1 MLYVRG
7 AAAGRVSLANARM
20 MSEPMHAYLKHG
32 KYFYTGSRFFVKLHG
47 VPDDDI
53 KEVTITENPAGDYY
67 GWKDKNGEIKFIWP
81 SEAQRDMC
89 FPYGPKVE
97 EDKGTG
103 VRVRL
108 TIATKE
114 PQ

>member
-1 MLYVRG
+1 
-7 AAAGRVSLANARM
+7 M
-20 MSEPMHAYLKHG
+20 MSDPMYAYLKHG

-47 VPDDDI
+47 VPDADI
-53 KEVTITENPAGDYY
+53 KEVTAAENPAGDYY
-67 GWKDKNGEIKFIWP
+67 GWKDKNGEIEFIWP

-108 TIATKE
+108 SVTQKE

>member
-1 MLYVRG
+1 
-7 AAAGRVSLANARM
+7 
-20 MSEPMHAYLKHG
+20 MHAYLKNG

-47 VPDDDI
+47 VPDADI
-53 KEVTITENPAGDYY
+53 KEVTVNENPSGDYY

-89 FPYGPKVE
+89 FTYGPKVA

-108 TIATKE
+108 TVTQKE

>member
-1 MLYVRG
+1 MY
-7 AAAGRVSLANARM
+7 
-20 MSEPMHAYLKHG
+20 AYLKHG
-32 KYFYTGSRFFVKLHG
+32 KYFYTGSHFFVKLHG

-53 KEVTITENPAGDYY
+53 KEVTVTENPAGDYY
-67 GWKDKNGEIKFIWP
+67 GWKDKSGEIKFVWP

-108 TIATKE
+108 SVTQKE
-114 PQ
+114 TQ

>member
-1 MLYVRG
+1 MY
-7 AAAGRVSLANARM
+7 
-20 MSEPMHAYLKHG
+20 AYLKHG
-32 KYFYTGSRFFVKLHG
+32 KYFYAGSRFFVKLHG
-47 VPDDDI
+47 VPDADI
-53 KEVTITENPAGDYY
+53 KEVTAAENPAGDYY
-67 GWKDKNGEIKFIWP
+67 GWKDKSGEIKFIWP

-108 TIATKE
+108 SVTQKE